1 MTVCGDHPCSSIHL
15 SVSDFCE
22 NQLNDNHALLK
33 GMNEFLLILAIFLDW
48 FRWNLVE
55 KASV

>member
-33 GMNEFLLILAIFLDW
+33 GMNEFLLILAIFLD
-48 FRWNLVE
+48 
-55 KASV
+55 